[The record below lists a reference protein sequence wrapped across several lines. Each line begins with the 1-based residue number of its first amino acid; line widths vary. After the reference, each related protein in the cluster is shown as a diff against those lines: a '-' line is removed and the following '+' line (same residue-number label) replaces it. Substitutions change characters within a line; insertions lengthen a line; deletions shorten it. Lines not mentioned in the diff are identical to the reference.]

1 MEATAGFRCCSI
13 FGALGPPRLI
23 TGVGRDLMHRD
34 SPIEAEGRHQEFLR
48 SAISNRTM
56 WALQNGR
63 GWAQWSDE
71 NAEEPIL
78 PLWSEREPA
87 AKCAEE
93 CFPEF
98 HPVRVGLEILPPEY
112 LPDLQKR
119 GVWVGTNLTSEMT
132 GIDTHVV
139 NGLQEQLSFGLR
151 E

>member
-1 MEATAGFRCCSI
+1 MNATTADWTHIEPLLDEAMY
-13 FGALGPPRLI
+13 AL
-23 TGVGRDLMHRD
+23 
-34 SPIEAEGRHQEFLR
+34 
-48 SAISNRTM
+48 
-56 WALQNGR
+56 
-63 GWAQWSDE
+63 DE
-71 NAEEPIL
+71 TD
-78 PLWSEREPA
+78 RVEPA